1 MGACFKSRSVSGD
14 SGSFD
19 ADGGPR
25 CNVSQAHSTMHEGH
39 PCPDMSGEYF
49 QDGITNGAAWY
60 SVDGES
66 VLRQLHVS
74 LFV

>member
-1 MGACFKSRSVSGD
+1 MGAWFECQSVSGD
-14 SGSFD
+14 SGSFG
-19 ADGGPR
+19 ADGGP
-25 CNVSQAHSTMHEGH
+25 CYDVSQAHSTMHEGH

-74 LFV
+74 LSV